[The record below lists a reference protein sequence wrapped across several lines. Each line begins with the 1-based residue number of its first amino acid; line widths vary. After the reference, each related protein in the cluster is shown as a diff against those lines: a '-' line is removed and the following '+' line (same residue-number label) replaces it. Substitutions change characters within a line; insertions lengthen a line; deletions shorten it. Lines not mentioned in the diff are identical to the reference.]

1 MFKCHGAFNKE
12 KVLIITCRHLLWI
25 LWISMSKLDNSD
37 PRNRGAD
44 HRRAVPG
51 SGPFVTALCQCRAAI
66 WPELPPDIGT
76 IGWRICLG
84 YFLLFTPCAV
94 AGVAMCPSVCRIM
107 LCIIKYQYSRSTLR
121 GSIIVYI
128 YNLYLVCHYLIGEKL
143 RAPILKLHSDIEM
156 LLLFLRAALCG
167 LGRAAACGAAEQL
180 IRHIRLV
187 PQIG

>member
-1 MFKCHGAFNKE
+1 
-12 KVLIITCRHLLWI
+12 
-25 LWISMSKLDNSD
+25 MSKLDNSD
-37 PRNRGAD
+37 PRNVA
-44 HRRAVPG
+44 P
-51 SGPFVTALCQCRAAI
+51 
-66 WPELPPDIGT
+66 T
-76 IGWRICLG
+76 IGELCPARDHSSLHCVNVERPFDRSCRRTSAPSAEEFVWDTF
-84 YFLLFTPCAV
+84 YFLPRAPVRRL

>member
-1 MFKCHGAFNKE
+1 M
-12 KVLIITCRHLLWI
+12 
-25 LWISMSKLDNSD
+25 M
-37 PRNRGAD
+37 
-44 HRRAVPG
+44 
-51 SGPFVTALCQCRAAI
+51 VTEFWLTA
-66 WPELPPDIGT
+66 P
-76 IGWRICLG
+76 
-84 YFLLFTPCAV
+84 
-94 AGVAMCPSVCRIM
+94 GVAIGRCRI
-107 LCIIKYQYSRSTLR
+107 IKCQYPDTPLR